1 MYIKWQYIILTSK
14 VKGIF
19 QIEYL
24 HNEFLSVHSISS
36 TLNFFWQLL
45 WTDTMWRKTHSWK
58 NTGSFMGCKKNQD
71 TAMILSLNFRHNF
84 NCQSSNLE
92 PIYLHRVDV
101 VLRAANHTC
110 GPVQTGRGLEG
121 DCEVVGL
128 WYVLHCGGA
137 GVGLHDGRKLKRQDQ
152 RKQLLWE
159 RTGGETVFIRVEL
172 KKRKQMRSF
181 PWTATD
187 SHTVLHHT
195 AQSFQRDE
203 VTTRR

>member
-1 MYIKWQYIILTSK
+1 MNFCQFTVFLQPLIFSGSCCELTQCEEKHTAGKIL
-14 VKGIF
+14 V
-19 QIEYL
+19 
-24 HNEFLSVHSISS
+24 
-36 TLNFFWQLL
+36 LL
-45 WTDTMWRKTHSWK
+45 WDV
-58 NTGSFMGCKKNQD
+58 KKNQD
-71 TAMILSLNFRHNF
+71 TSMILSLNFRHNF
-84 NCQSSNLE
+84 NCQSSILE

-110 GPVQTGRGLEG
+110 GPVQTGRGLKG

-172 KKRKQMRSF
+172 KKKE
-181 PWTATD
+181 TD
-187 SHTVLHHT
+187 EEFSLNRHRLPYGLASHCAIIPTRWGNNT
-195 AQSFQRDE
+195 E
-203 VTTRR
+203 VEEL